1 VGTVTGLVVATVLA
15 VAIAACSLLE
25 GAQPADAVRGA
36 LAATVAHDLSAAA
49 LYVCPE
55 RRSDGGPEPP
65 EHGDLPFT
73 ISGITGAVDGLSFE
87 EGFAMI
93 TFDASGLS
101 VVEERR
107 DGDVALVSL
116 AGVLVEFIDPVR
128 YEAAYRAGIAAR
140 GEPVDQELLDQVLGL
155 IGGGRYELPVDQS
168 VRVVRQ
174 DGIWHVCE
182 LPPTP

>member
-1 VGTVTGLVVATVLA
+1 MRGAVAGTVT
-15 VAIAACSLLE
+15 
-25 GAQPADAVRGA
+25 
-36 LAATVAHDLSAAA
+36 HDLNAAA
-49 LYVCPE
+49 LHVCPE
-55 RRSDGGPEPP
+55 RRGDGN
-65 EHGDLPFT
+65 LPFV
-73 ISGITGAVDGLSFE
+73 INGITGAVDGLSFE
-87 EGFAMI
+87 EGFALI

-116 AGVLVEFIDPVR
+116 SGTLVEIIDPAR

-140 GEPVDQELLDQVLGL
+140 DEPVDQELLDQVLQL
-155 IGGGRYELPVDQS
+155 INGGRYELPVDQT

-174 DGIWHVCE
+174 NGIWQVCD

>member
-1 VGTVTGLVVATVLA
+1 MGTVRGLGGATVLA
-15 VAIAACSLLE
+15 VAVAACSLLPRPQE
-25 GAQPADAVRGA
+25 AADAVRGA
-36 LAATVAHDLSAAA
+36 VAGTVAHDLNAAA

-55 RRSDGGPEPP
+55 RRGDGS
-65 EHGDLPFT
+65 LPFV
-73 ISGITGAVDGLSFE
+73 INGITGAVDGLSFE
-87 EGFAMI
+87 EGFALI

-116 AGVLVEFIDPVR
+116 SGTLVEIIDAAR
-128 YEAAYRAGIAAR
+128 YEAAYRAGIAA
-140 GEPVDQELLDQVLGL
+140 GDEPVDQALLDQVLQL
-155 IGGGRYELPVDQS
+155 INGGRYELPVDQT

-174 DGIWHVCE
+174 NGIWQVCD